1 MHGCFMCLLP
11 FFMPELWDE
20 FLVTLTESRLL
31 ISPDQP
37 TAVEEELSEW
47 RAGGERE
54 GKHNC
59 WMENKLI
66 YLSKK
71 DTSPVLDQT

>member
-1 MHGCFMCLLP
+1 MHGCFLGLLP

-31 ISPDQP
+31 ISPDQS
-37 TAVEEELSEW
+37 TAVKEELSER
-47 RAGGERE
+47 RAGEERE

-59 WMENKLI
+59 WMENELI
-66 YLSKK
+66 YLSRK
-71 DTSPVLDQT
+71 DSSPVLDQM